1 MPFRIEYSDQAFA
14 DFNAL
19 RPQNIP
25 PTRKLIGSF
34 PHDRWLIGGPSS
46 DYSQPDLDVREM
58 RNGPITLVYELD
70 HANEVVRLLR
80 ILAVAD

>member
-14 DFNAL
+14 DFQAL
-19 RPQNIP
+19 LPLNIP

-34 PHDRWLIGGPSS
+34 PHNRWLMGVSS
-46 DYSQPDLDVREM
+46 SGYSQPDLDVREL